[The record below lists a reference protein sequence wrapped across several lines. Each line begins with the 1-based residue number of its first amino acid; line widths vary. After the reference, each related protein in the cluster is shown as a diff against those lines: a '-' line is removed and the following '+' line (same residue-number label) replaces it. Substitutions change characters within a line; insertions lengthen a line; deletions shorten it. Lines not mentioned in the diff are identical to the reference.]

1 MKISRGLRNKNP
13 LNIRRNSTKWKGL
26 AKVQADKEFFSF
38 EEMCWGYRA
47 AFVTLRNYLR
57 RHGIKTL
64 GGWVA
69 RWAPPVENDTAA
81 YIAFVARKTGIAAEA
96 EVDVNDKEAMCS
108 VVAAMSWFENGVK
121 ACRSDVE
128 RGWAL
133 ACCKAK

>member
-38 EEMCWGYRA
+38 EERCWGYRA
-47 AFVTLRNYLR
+47 AFVTLRNYSK

-81 YIAFVARKTGIAAEA
+81 YTAFVARKTGIAAEA
-96 EVDVNDKEAMCS
+96 EVECFFYYLYFQQNLSIIQKNLLS
-108 VVAAMSWFENGVK
+108 RLHSLKNNFRYGNS
-121 ACRSDVE
+121 RTS
-128 RGWAL
+128 
-133 ACCKAK
+133 